1 MAKQYKY
8 RKITNEVTTLC
19 LVEPDYELLNLKER
33 VREIG
38 ALDGFTYIEV
48 PDSVT
53 LQKEQPVLLI
63 QANFEADK
71 VNAQVVQ
78 KIRERYSINDEIK
91 LLRLGDSAEK
101 DMWVKYVEECRAWG
115 VKEKAT

>member
-38 ALDGFTYIEV
+38 ALDGFTYI
-48 PDSVT
+48 
-53 LQKEQPVLLI
+53 
-63 QANFEADK
+63 
-71 VNAQVVQ
+71 
-78 KIRERYSINDEIK
+78 
-91 LLRLGDSAEK
+91 
-101 DMWVKYVEECRAWG
+101 
-115 VKEKAT
+115 

>member
-1 MAKQYKY
+1 MQYKY
-8 RKITNEVTTLC
+8 KKIVTDITTYTLI
-19 LVEPDYELLNLKER
+19 EPDYELLKSKER

-38 ALDGFTYIEV
+38 VLDGFTYIEV

-53 LQKEQPVLLI
+53 LPKEQPVLLI
-63 QANFEADK
+63 EANLEADM

-101 DMWVKYVEECRAWG
+101 EAWSKYVEECRSWG
-115 VKEKAT
+115 AKRK

>member
-1 MAKQYKY
+1 M
-8 RKITNEVTTLC
+8 
-19 LVEPDYELLNLKER
+19 
-33 VREIG
+33 
-38 ALDGFTYIEV
+38 
-48 PDSVT
+48 
-53 LQKEQPVLLI
+53 
-63 QANFEADK
+63 
-71 VNAQVVQ
+71 NAQVVQ